1 MINGKSLA
9 CNNKKIRRTKM
20 KKIAITVIAILT
32 LAALAGCNTVSGIG
46 KDVQSVGQATQRAGG
61 R

>member
-1 MINGKSLA
+1 
-9 CNNKKIRRTKM
+9 M
-20 KKIAITVIAILT
+20 KKIAIAVIAILSFT
-32 LAALAGCNTVSGIG
+32 ALAGCNTVSGIG